1 MVREE
6 AMALFARRVT
16 DHAEPYHVLQSL
28 RHGGR
33 SEGELPGCRRDR
45 DDRLALKVLVN
56 AQNGCSGAAKLL
68 DIPTVLFD
76 ECEYLLRCIGCLL
89 SGFFHTC

>member
-1 MVREE
+1 MS
-6 AMALFARRVT
+6 LFACRLP

-28 RHGGR
+28 RHSR
-33 SEGELPGCRRDR
+33 RREGELFGGRRDR

-56 AQNGCSGAAKLL
+56 PQNGCSRAAKLL
-68 DIPTVLFD
+68 DPPAVIFD

-89 SGFFHTC
+89 GGFFYTR